1 MKING
6 AGRRRRPREMHHA
19 IVKFLFH
26 YAYTL
31 AVNGKTILL
40 RLLLGKRTR
49 TNEKSE
55 LKINF
60 EKKKQCSLILQFQLF
75 LFRVQFSKWHFSS
88 LAVGTEQ
95 RSVVVVLTLVPM
107 AISILNMFLI
117 YAAYDTVE
125 KKVHFQCASV
135 CESCQCK
142 HPFHSSHIL
151 WLILKY
157 LRMWN
162 WKWKLYFPLLN
173 APIKKCCC
181 FNLSKYFHPN
191 HSISVC
197 HRHAMCSLFMLEQND
212 AHDVRNRWLMAIF
225 STHGNN

>member
-60 EKKKQCSLILQFQLF
+60 EKKTM
-75 LFRVQFSKWHFSS
+75 FSH
-88 LAVGTEQ
+88 T
-95 RSVVVVLTLVPM
+95 
-107 AISILNMFLI
+107 
-117 YAAYDTVE
+117 
-125 KKVHFQCASV
+125 
-135 CESCQCK
+135 
-142 HPFHSSHIL
+142 
-151 WLILKY
+151 
-157 LRMWN
+157 
-162 WKWKLYFPLLN
+162 
-173 APIKKCCC
+173 
-181 FNLSKYFHPN
+181 
-191 HSISVC
+191 SISVISFSC
-197 HRHAMCSLFMLEQND
+197 
-212 AHDVRNRWLMAIF
+212 AIF
-225 STHGNN
+225 KMTFFFAGSWNRTEVCCRCIDFSADGYFNFEHVSHLCCV